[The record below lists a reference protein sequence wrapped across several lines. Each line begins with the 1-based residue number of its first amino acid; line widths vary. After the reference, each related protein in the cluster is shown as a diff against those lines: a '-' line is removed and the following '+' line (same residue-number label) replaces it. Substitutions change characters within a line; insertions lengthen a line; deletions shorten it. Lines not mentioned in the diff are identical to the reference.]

1 MCCGPGCSA
10 PSATAASVAAA
21 HYTARTLTYYQCPHD
36 PGIRRHAAAHSD
48 HRNVTVREEPV
59 LDAITG
65 FYAERVFGPDRAALL
80 AAIIPA
86 TTAAQTARTT
96 ARTKALR
103 KKLAKIDVAETA
115 LITELETPADPDDPA
130 AQALRNR
137 IRARFTE
144 LYAERTAINADLA
157 ALEATTNKPA
167 DDPTLLDELPILGD
181 IVSDAPAAL
190 VEKLLAIFDPRADH
204 NQASDPAPTR
214 HDQIA
219 HSARPTGS
227 SPGRQRFL
235 CGRRRRRGLRPA
247 GSRSGSGSTAGSH
260 PGAAGMAVRVPSCGS
275 LARAS
280 GTYLGYARA

>member
-1 MCCGPGCSA
+1 MG
-10 PSATAASVAAA
+10 
-21 HYTARTLTYYQCPHD
+21 
-36 PGIRRHAAAHSD
+36 
-48 HRNVTVREEPV
+48 
-59 LDAITG
+59 AITG
-65 FYAERVFGPDRAALL
+65 FYAEWVFGPDRAALL
-80 AAIIPA
+80 AAVLPV
-86 TTAAQTARTT
+86 TAATKTARTT
-96 ARTKALR
+96 AREKTLR

-115 LITELETPADPDDPA
+115 LITELC
-130 AQALRNR
+130 
-137 IRARFTE
+137 
-144 LYAERTAINADLA
+144 AERTSIQNDLA
-157 ALEATTNKPA
+157 ALETTSDEPA